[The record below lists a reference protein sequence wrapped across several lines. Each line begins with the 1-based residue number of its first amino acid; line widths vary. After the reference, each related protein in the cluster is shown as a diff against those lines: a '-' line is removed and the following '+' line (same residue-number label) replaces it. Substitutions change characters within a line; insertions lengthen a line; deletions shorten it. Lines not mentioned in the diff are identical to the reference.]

1 MKKIVIVNPKIGEYQ
16 DKLNN
21 DSVDGLNTYLN
32 DGWEIERET
41 VIPVATGQSDYRRL
55 GSIIY
60 ILYKPELPKVNPTI
74 ALDRKVY
81 HKDIYNGGEQMTITG
96 IKIDTKGQVMVE
108 LEGDYS
114 GGTHNVC
121 QRDWHYADG
130 LLYEKH

>member
-1 MKKIVIVNPKIGEYQ
+1 MKKIVIVNPVEGTFS
-16 DKLNN
+16 DKLQSSCL
-21 DSVDGLNTYLN
+21 DELNTYLN

-41 VIPVATGQSDYRRL
+41 VLQVATGSRGKCL

-60 ILYKPELPKVNPTI
+60 ILYKPEEPKPILT
-74 ALDRKVY
+74 LHQKVY
-81 HKDIYNGGEQMTITG
+81 HKEIYDGREQMTITG
-96 IKIDTKGQVMVE
+96 MKVDTKGKLMVE

>member
-1 MKKIVIVNPKIGEYQ
+1 MKKIVIVNPKIGEYK
-16 DKLNN
+16 DNLNK
-21 DSVDGLNTYLN
+21 DSVDELNTYLN

-55 GSIIY
+55 GSVIY
-60 ILYKPELPKVNPTI
+60 ILYKPEQPNPTPT
-74 ALDRKVY
+74 LHQKVY
-81 HKDIYNGGEQMTITG
+81 HKDIYNGEEQMTITG
-96 IKIDTKGQVMVE
+96 MKVDAKGQLMVE

-130 LLYEKH
+130 LLYEKQ